1 MRTGTSLVVLDVPFR
16 RVGRKRSAL
25 LFLVAPA
32 GALTGLA
39 GLGIF
44 MVLSGIA
51 ERGQPLALAALGR
64 EAPSGTPEI
73 AIAPIVFAQPWTET
87 HFPIHVAP
95 VGPQRGSSIR
105 IDGLPALAMLS
116 EGHATRPGS
125 WTIPVSRLASLRIT
139 SPATE
144 DATPRLAIALVSPD
158 GVVLSEVRPLL
169 AVVRPERIGPRA
181 VLLPSPQ
188 QQAPPQHHAQPQP
201 QPMQPTQCSARAT
214 PPRAVE
220 PAAWAGPGAKA
231 EARALVRKADEAL
244 SKGRVAAARQTYEYA
259 ADEMRWPTG
268 ALALAA
274 TYDPHELGYLAPLV
288 VADAAKA
295 RHWYERARTLTDS
308 RIDYYVQRL
317 ALPAAAG
324 PAAAITAQSADS
336 APVWVWFGA
345 IEAKTIVRWG
355 DEALSGGYIE
365 AARQIYEYGA
375 AVMLWPTAAQSL
387 AATYD
392 PDELK
397 HLQFR
402 SFAPEPEKAR
412 LWYERS
418 RQLMSARIDFH
429 LQRLGAAP
437 APGPPRAQVVASCW

>member
-1 MRTGTSLVVLDVPFR
+1 
-16 RVGRKRSAL
+16 
-25 LFLVAPA
+25 
-32 GALTGLA
+32 
-39 GLGIF
+39 
-44 MVLSGIA
+44 MVLSGLA

-73 AIAPIVFAQPWTET
+73 AIAPVVFAQPWMET
-87 HFPIHVAP
+87 PFPIHVAP
-95 VGPQRGSSIR
+95 VGPQSGSSIR

-169 AVVRPERIGPRA
+169 AVVSPERIGPRA
-181 VLLPSPQ
+181 VPSPQ
-188 QQAPPQHHAQPQP
+188 QQPPPQHHAQPQP

-214 PPRAVE
+214 LPHTVE

-244 SKGRVAAARQTYEYA
+244 SKGRAAAARQTYEYA
-259 ADEMRWPTG
+259 ADEMLWPTA

-295 RHWYERARTLTDS
+295 RHWYKR
-308 RIDYYVQRL
+308 
-317 ALPAAAG
+317 
-324 PAAAITAQSADS
+324 
-336 APVWVWFGA
+336 PVWVWFGA
-345 IEAKTIVRWG
+345 FEAKTIVRWG

-375 AVMLWPTAAQSL
+375 AVMLWSTAAQSL

-397 HLQFR
+397 HLRYR
-402 SFAPEPEKAR
+402 SFTPEPEKAR

-418 RQLMSARIDFH
+418 RQLMNARIDFH

-437 APGPPRAQVVASCW
+437 APRPPRAQVVASCW